1 MRGNNKSMKLRD
13 SMLMLTF
20 CFKYFLIRMGK
31 KSKNKNVSQKM
42 YKLENE
48 IYIIIFFH
56 TP

>member
-1 MRGNNKSMKLRD
+1 MKLRD
-13 SMLMLTF
+13 SMIMLTF